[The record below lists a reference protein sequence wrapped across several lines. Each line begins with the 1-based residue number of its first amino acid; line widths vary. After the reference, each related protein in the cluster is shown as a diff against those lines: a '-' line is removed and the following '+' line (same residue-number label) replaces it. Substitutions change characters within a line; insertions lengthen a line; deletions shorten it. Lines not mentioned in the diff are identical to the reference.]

1 MLLYDVIPGVFPP
14 GRRRVIVSRARAIYL
29 LTHISHTRGIFSM
42 PYCVRYTLTC
52 HLPKHEAECKT
63 R

>member
-1 MLLYDVIPGVFPP
+1 LLNC
-14 GRRRVIVSRARAIYL
+14 
-29 LTHISHTRGIFSM
+29 
-42 PYCVRYTLTC
+42 CVRYTLTC